1 MQSPAPRSHHAGVH
15 KVRNAPECP
24 SAQRCPCTP
33 LSRAAMLVR
42 AVMLLLAPCWQEF
55 CRSCHNCIEQ
65 PSNRTHL
72 CINCRHKQE
81 ASAHPHPL
89 PPLPPSPPPSSSL
102 PPSMFGRPTGC
113 IDQLTLVERAAIVTL
128 HGVGWTGRDIAQE
141 LRCSENT
148 VSLWLARW
156 QETRSLE
163 DSERS
168 GRPRCTSDDTDQ
180 EIGLYSD
187 AHVNALPRDI
197 VRELELTVSAR
208 TVRRR
213 RIEIDLHTFVQRH
226 EHAFTEHDLQ
236 RRIAY
241 AEGYSNWT
249 AADWGRVMWSD
260 HTLFTLDCQPRA
272 YVTRPPGK
280 ACDPKYLAQTERLQG
295 AVWLWGCF
303 CADGLGHAELY
314 EGTLDA
320 RRYQSILALN
330 LVKSAHTFWPR
341 GQWWYQQDNAS
352 PHNAGTSRVWFHNHG
367 VDVIDFPP
375 WSSDLNPIELL
386 WNDLKPRV
394 YKHHP
399 KTMEELEHFI
409 AVEWQATDLN
419 FCSRSIINMPQRL
432 QLVLANKGHK
442 ISY

>member
-1 MQSPAPRSHHAGVH
+1 
-15 KVRNAPECP
+15 
-24 SAQRCPCTP
+24 
-33 LSRAAMLVR
+33 
-42 AVMLLLAPCWQEF
+42 
-55 CRSCHNCIEQ
+55 
-65 PSNRTHL
+65 
-72 CINCRHKQE
+72 
-81 ASAHPHPL
+81 
-89 PPLPPSPPPSSSL
+89 
-102 PPSMFGRPTGC
+102 MFGRPSGC
-113 IDQLTLVERAAIVTL
+113 IDQLTTVERAAIVTL
-128 HGVGWTGRDIAQE
+128 HGVGWTGRDIAAE

-148 VSLWLARW
+148 VSLWLTRW
-156 QETRSLE
+156 KETRSLE
-163 DSERS
+163 DGERS

-197 VRELELTVSAR
+197 VRELELQVSAR

-226 EHAFTEHDLQ
+226 EHAFTEHDLK

-241 AEGYSNWT
+241 AEGYSYWT
-249 AADWGRVMWSD
+249 EADWRRVMWSD
-260 HTLFTLDCQPRA
+260 HTLFTLDCQSRE
-272 YVTRPPGK
+272 YVTRPPG
-280 ACDPKYLAQTERLQG
+280 AGCDPKYLAQKERLQG

-352 PHNAGTSRVWFHNHG
+352 PHNAGTSRAWFHNHG

-386 WNDLKPRV
+386 WNDDLKRRV
-394 YKHHP
+394 YSHHP
-399 KTMEELEHFI
+399 QTMEELEHFI

-419 FCSRSIINMPQRL
+419 FCSRTCLNMPQRL
-432 QLVLANKGHK
+432 QLVIANKGHK
-442 ISY
+442 VPY